1 MSAALAG
8 RSRSV

>member
-8 RSRSV
+8 LMIP